1 MGLIHPEGCFDSVR
15 LAEGNESTGEDSM
28 DAEKKT
34 FTKSHPLFLAL
45 MSTRKKTSARY
56 ESC

>member
-28 DAEKKT
+28 DAEKKNIYQVT
-34 FTKSHPLFLAL
+34 PSISGSHVN
-45 MSTRKKTSARY
+45 K
-56 ESC
+56 EEDECQI